1 MNRDRK
7 VEQVDSGGVRMT
19 AFTAKRVSHAQTITL
34 NNMPERIFPLFT
46 PEEEKKWAAGWD
58 FELIFSSSDEVEE
71 NLIFTTAAHDHG
83 QSGAIWIISRY
94 EPTDYFIEYQRIEPG
109 VKIGRIR
116 IKCQAG
122 DQEQTLATIEYIY
135 TALSEHGNE
144 FIDRFTA
151 NEYVTFIG
159 HWEKAINYYLA
170 TGKTLSHH

>member
-7 VEQVDSGGVRMT
+7 VEQVDRGEVKMT
-19 AFTAKRVSHAQTITL
+19 SFTAKRVGHAQTITL
-34 NNMPERIFPLFT
+34 NYMPERVFPLFT

-58 FELIFSSSDEVEE
+58 FELIYSSSDEVEE

-116 IKCQAG
+116 IRCEAG
-122 DQEQTLATIEYIY
+122 DQEATLVAIEYVY
-135 TALSEHGNE
+135 TALSEPGNE
-144 FIDRFTA
+144 FIDRFAA
-151 NEYVTFIG
+151 NEYITFIG
-159 HWEKAINYYLA
+159 HWEKAINYYLK

>member
-1 MNRDRK
+1 M
-7 VEQVDSGGVRMT
+7 DSGEIKMT
-19 AFTAKRVSHAQTITL
+19 AFTAKRVGHAHTIKL
-34 NNMPERIFPLFT
+34 NDMPERIFPLFT

-58 FELIFSSSDEVEE
+58 FELIYSSSDEVEE

-122 DQEQTLATIEYIY
+122 DQEETLVAIEYVY
-135 TALSEHGNE
+135 TALSEPGNE

-151 NEYVTFIG
+151 NEYITFIG

>member
-1 MNRDRK
+1 
-7 VEQVDSGGVRMT
+7 MT
-19 AFTAKRVSHAQTITL
+19 SFTAKRVGHSHTIEL
-34 NNMPERIFPLFT
+34 ADVPERIFPLFT
-46 PEEEKKWAAGWD
+46 PEEEKKWAPGWD
-58 FELIFSSSDEVEE
+58 FELIYSSSREVEE

-94 EPTDYFIEYQRIEPG
+94 EPTENFIEYQRIEPG

-122 DQEQTLATIEYIY
+122 EQAKTLVTIEYIY
-135 TALSEHGNE
+135 TALSESGNE

-159 HWEKAINYYLA
+159 QWAKAINYYLK
-170 TGKTLSHH
+170 TGKTLSHR